1 MHTFRIKAFYTRLCW
16 LRLPKAFLTD
26 MQKCFVDSENV
37 RVPISK
43 RALFVGPGGY
53 NLRRLQAQTG
63 ITQADLFV
71 QVEKAQE
78 LCGEALRLC

>member
-1 MHTFRIKAFYTRLCW
+1 MHTCRIMAFYTSWLC
-16 LRLPKAFLTD
+16 LPKASLTD
-26 MQKCFVDSENV
+26 VQKCFVNSENV

-63 ITQADLFV
+63 IV
-71 QVEKAQE
+71 QPVQLEKAQK
-78 LCGEALRLC
+78 LCREALTLC

>member
-1 MHTFRIKAFYTRLCW
+1 
-16 LRLPKAFLTD
+16 
-26 MQKCFVDSENV
+26 MQKCFVNSENV

-63 ITQADLFV
+63 IMQPDLFI
-71 QVEKAQE
+71 QVEKSPE
-78 LCGEALRLC
+78 IV